1 MACGILV
8 SLPSIEPAPLG
19 LEVQNLNHWTVR
31 EVPRKKILNTSE
43 YRI

>member
-8 SLPSIEPAPLG
+8 SQPSTEPTPLG
-19 LEVQNLNHWTVR
+19 LEVQTLNHWTVR
-31 EVPRKKILNTSE
+31 EVPRKKFLNTSE

>member
-8 SLPSIEPAPLG
+8 SQPSIEPAPLG
-19 LEVQNLNHWTVR
+19 WEAQNLNHWTVR
-31 EVPRKKILNTSE
+31 EVPKNKFLNTSE